1 LLSGCRFLIEPAADK
16 TNFWYTGMR
25 LHSRDFNSIV
35 VDRTIRIVVFPV
47 GIRNRQLARLD
58 QPAYDRIELA
68 CVHDQ
73 QEAQMNRRTLLL
85 GTGLFAAMGVSAKS
99 LAMDASLPMKVADI
113 DPAFE
118 KAFNAGDLDALLK
131 LYDDQSVLVAEP
143 GKPVKGL
150 ENIKQALM
158 GFLAL
163 KLPIQLTVRRVYE
176 NGDVG
181 LCVADW
187 SIVGKGPDGKD
198 LKLGGT
204 SAEVVRK
211 TSGGNWVYVIDSPYG
226 TA

>member
-1 LLSGCRFLIEPAADK
+1 MALEARYHASALCCVLSILLAWTSHFRIGQGDVRTGAKGRYIEQEP
-16 TNFWYTGMR
+16 TGGTQM
-25 LHSRDFNSIV
+25 SAS
-35 VDRTIRIVVFPV
+35 
-47 GIRNRQLARLD
+47 ALD
-58 QPAYDRIELA
+58 
-68 CVHDQ
+68 
-73 QEAQMNRRTLLL
+73 RRTLLL
-85 GTGLFAAMGVSAKS
+85 GTSLIAAMGVSAKS

-150 ENIKQALM
+150 ENIKPALM

>member
-1 LLSGCRFLIEPAADK
+1 MSASA
-16 TNFWYTGMR
+16 
-25 LHSRDFNSIV
+25 
-35 VDRTIRIVVFPV
+35 
-47 GIRNRQLARLD
+47 LD
-58 QPAYDRIELA
+58 
-68 CVHDQ
+68 
-73 QEAQMNRRTLLL
+73 RRTLLL
-85 GTGLFAAMGVSAKS
+85 GTSLIAAMGVSAKS

-118 KAFNAGDLDALLK
+118 KAFNAGDLNALLK